1 MKYPM
6 KIVKLVILIVSVLS
20 IDRKWQI
27 KFLNRCIKIL
37 NICSQMYNNQT
48 IFRCTIFEWHRSFE
62 PYMFETPTW
71 ISHWRWMRGTPR
83 KRRARSSFLARTGVK
98 RQRRCIR
105 ERRIVIT
112 EAGLKTRGSIR
123 PCEARSSISIVVSGS
138 RRCLPLSTPAISFYW
153 YRLREKFIGS
163 AQRPDRSSIPTKIE
177 EKPRRILRGCSFA
190 AIV

>member
-1 MKYPM
+1 MVFEKHQRG
-6 KIVKLVILIVSVLS
+6 LVIDV
-20 IDRKWQI
+20 DG
-27 KFLNRCIKIL
+27 
-37 NICSQMYNNQT
+37 
-48 IFRCTIFEWHRSFE
+48 
-62 PYMFETPTW
+62 
-71 ISHWRWMRGTPR
+71 GTPR

-98 RQRRCIR
+98 RQRWYIR

-163 AQRPDRSSIPTKIE
+163 ARRPDRSSIPTKIE
-177 EKPRRILRGCSFA
+177 EKTWYDLSWSLLRRDRVILGVIPRPLEASSDRFARNFFPPSFLFLFLFFSFPQLLRLELFPNETVLKISNKCNLLAS
-190 AIV
+190 

>member
-1 MKYPM
+1 MQGCSKHQRG
-6 KIVKLVILIVSVLS
+6 LVIDVDGS
-20 IDRKWQI
+20 
-27 KFLNRCIKIL
+27 
-37 NICSQMYNNQT
+37 
-48 IFRCTIFEWHRSFE
+48 
-62 PYMFETPTW
+62 
-71 ISHWRWMRGTPR
+71 TPR

-98 RQRRCIR
+98 RQRWYIR

-177 EKPRRILRGCSFA
+177 EKPRRSFVVAPSPRSCNFRSYPATIRGLLRSFR
-190 AIV
+190 